1 MKLKYIFIT
10 GLVAMGF
17 SSCNDFLEVEAP
29 SKYENEYVFN
39 DKTEINRA
47 LNGVY
52 AQLLSGDTYGGAYL
66 STFCMNSD
74 VDMAVYTSDVPT
86 TNSYRRFDCTPLGGE
101 IEKTW
106 NAAYKGVEYANN
118 FIHQLENCDLYKAG
132 DGELDQMMGEAKV
145 LRAIF
150 YHDLIVMFG
159 DVPFSMTPVSGADD
173 NSGLLLPVVNREEA
187 HKALIED
194 LKAIAP
200 RMKFAADLGEGIERV
215 SKEMCWS
222 MIARMAL
229 TCGGYSLR
237 PDAANASSYGKMERP
252 ANYRD
257 YYETARQYSDSVISS
272 GTHALSLP
280 YRQVF
285 INECN
290 YVVVNNDDPIF
301 EIPFGQN
308 STGNI
313 GYIHGPSSDLY
324 EGNTSGSN
332 IWGECKGNARLN
344 ALYRFLFEEGDLRR
358 DYVNG
363 MWYYKYDGTPVLRN
377 DRTVHN
383 NKWSKL
389 WATSSLGTNS
399 QGNTGINYPY
409 MRYADV
415 LLMYAE
421 AVNEL
426 EDGVGGT
433 NGAKAVDALRQVRN
447 RAFADGSLVEEY
459 LNKVSGSKE
468 SFLKAVLDERKF
480 EFAGENMRW
489 RDLVRNNLYGE
500 EVYYSFMRYYGV
512 AMNAESTMDMED
524 VALHD
529 GKDAEFW
536 DRIPYTIYYKDDKT
550 GVANPNNVNVF
561 PNLGM
566 NVLEFYKNCLYNK
579 DDNASTAGETGWTQA
594 SLFGWWNDEEGMPE
608 DRMLYS
614 FYGYIRGDYRGN
626 IYIVRDGKTEPPSV
640 DNLPPVRYILP
651 YPNTAIQRSAG
662 VYKNYYGY

>member
-272 GTHALSLP
+272 GTH
-280 YRQVF
+280 
-285 INECN
+285 
-290 YVVVNNDDPIF
+290 
-301 EIPFGQN
+301 
-308 STGNI
+308 
-313 GYIHGPSSDLY
+313 
-324 EGNTSGSN
+324 
-332 IWGECKGNARLN
+332 
-344 ALYRFLFEEGDLRR
+344 
-358 DYVNG
+358 
-363 MWYYKYDGTPVLRN
+363 
-377 DRTVHN
+377 
-383 NKWSKL
+383 
-389 WATSSLGTNS
+389 
-399 QGNTGINYPY
+399 
-409 MRYADV
+409 
-415 LLMYAE
+415 
-421 AVNEL
+421 
-426 EDGVGGT
+426 
-433 NGAKAVDALRQVRN
+433 
-447 RAFADGSLVEEY
+447 
-459 LNKVSGSKE
+459 
-468 SFLKAVLDERKF
+468 
-480 EFAGENMRW
+480 
-489 RDLVRNNLYGE
+489 
-500 EVYYSFMRYYGV
+500 
-512 AMNAESTMDMED
+512 
-524 VALHD
+524 
-529 GKDAEFW
+529 
-536 DRIPYTIYYKDDKT
+536 
-550 GVANPNNVNVF
+550 
-561 PNLGM
+561 
-566 NVLEFYKNCLYNK
+566 
-579 DDNASTAGETGWTQA
+579 
-594 SLFGWWNDEEGMPE
+594 
-608 DRMLYS
+608 
-614 FYGYIRGDYRGN
+614 
-626 IYIVRDGKTEPPSV
+626 
-640 DNLPPVRYILP
+640 
-651 YPNTAIQRSAG
+651 
-662 VYKNYYGY
+662 